1 MAEMATATCGDCCR
15 DPGRSLTMSTA
26 ARPSGD
32 MVQVKPGKAWREVLL
47 APDAFDWLTHLVATL
62 RNLEQQQVSQA
73 GTQLLASQ
81 ARNLLVGA

>member
-1 MAEMATATCGDCCR
+1 
-15 DPGRSLTMSTA
+15 MSTA
-26 ARPSGD
+26 VRPSGD
-32 MVQVKPGKAWREVLL
+32 MVQVKPGEAWREVLL

-62 RNLEQQQVSQA
+62 RNLEQQQQQQQQVSQA